1 MNHRSKRIGM
11 SDVPNLTQKYVAV
24 AETASEVVVIEVVL
38 AALLRL
44 RLNPYCYLIWYIM
57 GS

>member
-11 SDVPNLTQKYVAV
+11 SDVPNLTQKDVAV